1 MKNNKEDKYVEWFKK
16 MIYKIQD
23 NIIAQKTYIEQ
34 VAEPNYKAERIV
46 LGKKVYGMLNDG
58 LGLKSDKNNMI
69 FGLPIA
75 IDCNDDW
82 LIAVCRGC
90 KSNAQDLFEDI
101 KEDS

>member
-1 MKNNKEDKYVEWFKK
+1 MENKYVEWFKK

-23 NIIAQKTYIEQ
+23 NIIAQKVYMEE
-34 VAEPNYKAERIV
+34 VAEQKHKAERII

-58 LGLKSDKNNMI
+58 LGLDSDKNNTM

-82 LIAVCRGC
+82 LIAVCHGS
-90 KSNAQDLFEDI
+90 KANAQDLFEDI
-101 KEDS
+101 KEDF